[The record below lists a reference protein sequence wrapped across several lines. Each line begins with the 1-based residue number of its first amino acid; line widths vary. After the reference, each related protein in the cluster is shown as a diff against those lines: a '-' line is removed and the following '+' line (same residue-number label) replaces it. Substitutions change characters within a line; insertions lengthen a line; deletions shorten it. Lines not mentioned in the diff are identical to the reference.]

1 MGVDSIMKQE
11 VFSIVCLC
19 LVTQGRGLSLGVRD
33 NDRQD
38 VGEVR
43 SPRVI
48 GFLSSLFHHEPVSH
62 GGHVSYD
69 AHHYDPHH
77 PDPHHI
83 DPHHHHHHGKRSA
96 AAEAIPGYGGYGHGY
111 GGHGYGHGHH
121 HYGHHHHH
129 HHCDYYGHG

>member
-1 MGVDSIMKQE
+1 MKQV

-19 LVTQGRGLSLGVRD
+19 LVTQARGLSLGFRD
-33 NDRQD
+33 LDRED

-62 GGHVSYD
+62 D

-77 PDPHHI
+77 PDPHHV
-83 DPHHHHHHGKRSA
+83 DPHHNTHHHHHGKRSA
-96 AAEAIPGYGGYGHGY
+96 APEASPGYGGYGH
-111 GGHGYGHGHH
+111 
-121 HYGHHHHH
+121 
-129 HHCDYYGHG
+129 